1 MLLYDDA
8 LYFLT
13 HYQNVLTRVHGPIGT
28 DSPCP
33 IRLGSLGNI
42 YASPVGANG
51 HVYVTDLAG
60 TTEVITHTEIPRTVA
75 VNRLDDA
82 VNASLAFV
90 GNEILIRGEKQLYCI
105 ANDP

>member
-1 MLLYDDA
+1 MLLYDEA

-13 HYQNVLTRVHGPIGT
+13 HYQNVLTRVHGPTGK
-28 DSPCP
+28 DSPGP

-51 HVYVTDLAG
+51 FVYVTDLSG

-75 VNRLDDA
+75 V
-82 VNASLAFV
+82 S
-90 GNEILIRGEKQLYCI
+90 GNEFSQFK
-105 ANDP
+105 